1 MKLYNEREIR
11 RKIACLAQKIYKKY
25 KKELKDLCLIGIK
38 RRGITLAQRIKKELK
53 KLSKIEIPVGALDIT
68 FYRDD
73 LQMIVPAPVILGS
86 EINFS
91 LQDKILILVDDV
103 IYTGRTV
110 RAALSEIL
118 DYGRPKRVELL
129 VLIDRNFR
137 ELPIQPDYVGFKLK
151 VKKNSLIDLFL
162 KEEDK
167 KEGIYLERR

>member
-1 MKLYNEREIR
+1 MKLYNEETIKK
-11 RKIACLAQKIYKKY
+11 KIKSLAHKLYKKH
-25 KKELKDLCLIGIK
+25 KKDLNNLVFIGIK
-38 RRGITLAQRIKKELK
+38 RRGITLAQRIKKELE
-53 KLSKIEIPVGALDIT
+53 KLAKLEIPIGALDIT

-73 LQMIVPAPVILGS
+73 LQLVAPAPVVRGS

-91 LQDKILILVDDV
+91 LQDKIVILVDDV

-118 DYGRPKRVELL
+118 DYGRPKKIELL
-129 VLIDRNFR
+129 VLVDRNFR

-151 VKKNSLIDLFL
+151 VKKTDLIDVFL

-167 KEGIYLERR
+167 KEGIYLEKR